1 MRFGFMLLC
10 LAAYSPDASMGGG
23 AKPGAAAAAKRI
35 LDAAGIQGGLIVH
48 LGCGDGTLTAA
59 LRVSDSCLVHG
70 LDRDAANVAKAREH
84 VQALGLYGPVSVDRL
99 ASNQLPY
106 VDNLVN
112 LVVAETLG
120 DVPMAEVL
128 RVLAPQ
134 GVAMIDSE
142 KTVKPRPEDVD
153 EWTHYFH
160 GASGNAVSTDRRVA
174 PPARLQWDGPPRWS
188 RSHET
193 DMSLTAAIAAGGR
206 IFHTLDEG
214 PVGIHETPLTTR
226 RLPDK
231 CALVARDAYNGIVL
245 WRRPLPGWG
254 SAAWDNARW
263 RFGKRDQMWS
273 SPLTLPR
280 RLVTMGDRLYMTMG
294 FRAPVSELDGVTGR
308 TIREFSATRN
318 TEEIVIHDDILLAR
332 TARKEGSQAVV
343 AIELASG
350 QVLWTR
356 PAGKMA
362 DLTLAASGTRVCFVN
377 RKGLVALD
385 LRTGREQWQVSLKG
399 QPKRTAPA
407 FTLILRDDVVLVAR
421 PGLVQALAAAD
432 GERLWT
438 AKTNASFRGPP
449 DVFVAG
455 GLVWVGT
462 LTTRGLDL
470 KTGQV
475 KREIRPGSL
484 FTAGHHSRCYRARAT
499 EHYLLFNKRGIE
511 FLDLRGDEHMRHDW
525 VRGTC
530 RYGIIPANG
539 LIYAPPH
546 SCFCY
551 PGVKLTGFNALAPAP
566 KTPVKPDPSPRL
578 RKGPAFQATDLQS
591 AVPSAPSEDWPT
603 YRHDNARSGCSA
615 APVPERL
622 QQAWRTMLRG
632 EISPPVVADGRVYV
646 AALETHSVHCLAA
659 DTGKAIWTFTAG
671 GCVDSPPT
679 VCGGR
684 VLFGCSNGAVYC
696 LRATNG
702 RLMWRFRAAPRD
714 RRIVSYGRVESA
726 WPVHGSVLVE
736 DGVTYFAA
744 GRSSFL
750 DGGLYLFGLDVAT
763 GAVRHQARLVGPK
776 PDLSKPSNRA
786 HDMDGSRNDILV
798 GTGGK
803 LYLTQNVFDLS
814 LKPLPAPRIARWG
827 ARKTDLHLVATGGFL
842 DDSMFD
848 RIYWMHARRWPGLY
862 VAVATSKAGQ
872 ILVFDQTT
880 TYGLHVFTSKF
891 SRSPYFQPAT
901 GGYELFA
908 DENDNEPVLTKRNA
922 ARERG
927 VMTRAAPPKW
937 SVQIPVRARAM
948 VLTPPAPG
956 RKAGRIFL
964 AGPPDLI
971 DPQDPL
977 AALEG
982 RAGAVLW
989 AVSTA
994 DGAKRAEY
1002 RLACP
1007 PVFDGLIAAG
1017 GRLYMS
1023 MIDGTVLCFAGK
1035 E

>member
-1 MRFGFMLLC
+1 MLL
-10 LAAYSPDASMGGG
+10 
-23 AKPGAAAAAKRI
+23 AAATSAPAETPARTVAKACRAHG
-35 LDAAGIQGGLIVH
+35 LAGGLIVH
-48 LGCGDGTLTAA
+48 LGCGDGKATATL
-59 LRVSDSCLVHG
+59 RPSDRFLVHG
-70 LDRDAANVAKAREH
+70 LDADAAMVRAAREH
-84 VQALGLYGPVSVDRL
+84 LTQLGLYGPVSVDVWTGPR
-99 ASNQLPY
+99 LPY
-106 VDNLVN
+106 ADNLVN
-112 LVVAETLG
+112 LVVVSGAGRGPSRE
-120 DVPMAEVL
+120 EIL
-128 RVLAPQ
+128 RVLAPG
-134 GVAMIDSE
+134 GVALVEGRTI
-142 KTVKPRPEDVD
+142 VKPRPDDVD
-153 EWTHYFH
+153 DWTHYFH
-160 GASGNAVSTDRRVA
+160 TANGNAVSTDRRIA
-174 PPARLQWDGPPRWS
+174 PLTRLQWDGPPRWS

-193 DMSLTAAIAAGGR
+193 DMSLTAAVAAGGT

-214 PVGIHETPLTTR
+214 PIGIHETPLTTR

-231 CALVARDAYNGIVL
+231 CSLVARDAYNGIEL

-280 RLVTMGDRLYMTMG
+280 RLVALGDRVYMTMG
-294 FRAPVSELDGVTGR
+294 FRAPVSELDAVTGL
-308 TIREFSATRN
+308 TIREFPATRD
-318 TEEIVIHDDILLAR
+318 TEELVVHDGILLAR
-332 TARKEGSQAVV
+332 ARRKKGDEAVV
-343 AIELASG
+343 AVELASAR
-350 QVLWTR
+350 VLWTR
-356 PAGKMA
+356 PAGKVD

-377 RKGLVALD
+377 EKGLIALD
-385 LRTGREQWQVSLKG
+385 LRTGRERWQVSLG
-399 QPKRTAPA
+399 QRPRRTAPA

-421 PGLVQALAAAD
+421 PGSVRAMAAAD
-432 GERLWT
+432 GRGLWT

-470 KTGQV
+470 KTGRV
-475 KREIRPGSL
+475 KKEIRPGSL
-484 FTAGHHSRCYRARAT
+484 FTSGHHSRCHRARAT
-499 EHYLLFNKRGIE
+499 EQYLLFSKRGIE

-566 KTPVKPDPSPRL
+566 KTPPKPDSSPRL
-578 RKGPAFQATDLQS
+578 EKGPAFHTTDSQS
-591 AVPSAPSEDWPT
+591 ALHNPPSEDWPT
-603 YRHDNARSGCSA
+603 YRHDNARSGCTG
-615 APVPERL
+615 APVPDRL
-622 QQAWRTMLRG
+622 KPLWRTVLRG
-632 EISPPVVADGRVYV
+632 KVSPPVVADGRVYV
-646 AALETHSVHCLAA
+646 AGLDTHAVHCLTA
-659 DTGKAIWTFTAG
+659 DTGKAVWTFTAG
-671 GCVDSPPT
+671 GGVDSPPT

-684 VLFGCSNGAVYC
+684 VLFGCRDGAVYC
-696 LRATNG
+696 LRAADG
-702 RLMWRFRAAPRD
+702 RLAWRFRAAPRD

-736 DGVTYFAA
+736 GGVAYFAA

-872 ILVFDQTT
+872 ILVFDGTT
-880 TYGLHVFTSKF
+880 TYGLHVFTRKF
-891 SRSPYFQPAT
+891 SRSPYFQPAS

-908 DENDNEPVLTKRNA
+908 DDNDNEPVLLKGNA

-927 VMTRAAPPKW
+927 SMTRAAPPRW

-948 VLTPPAPG
+948 VLAPSAPG
-956 RKAGRIFL
+956 KEAGRVFL
-964 AGPPDLI
+964 AGPPDAI
-971 DPQDPL
+971 DPEDPL

-982 RAGAVLW
+982 RAGALLW
-989 AVSTA
+989 AVSSA
-994 DGAKRAEY
+994 DGSKRAEY

-1007 PVFDGLIAAG
+1007 PVFDGLIAARG
-1017 GRLYMS
+1017 KLFLATVDGAVSCWGR
-1023 MIDGTVLCFAGK
+1023 
-1035 E
+1035 